1 MSNFDDFRAASRQR
15 LHNSAQTKSI
25 RIPNEKETTLTEQIA
40 PNLPY
45 EDGDFYEFEALLTD
59 AERARLE
66 ELREFFQAEVRPIAV
81 DCWNKEEFPHH
92 MVPRLAE
99 VDLVS
104 PERRRGFSNLYAGM
118 QHAEFTRADA
128 SIAGFFGVH
137 DKLFTNTIELLASEE
152 QKADWL
158 PDIYALKKIGAFGM
172 TEPLGGSDVARG
184 TRTTAERK
192 GNSWVLNGEKKWIGN
207 STFSDWVLIFAR
219 DVADNQVKA
228 FMVDTKLPGY
238 SAVKTTN
245 KISLR
250 TIQNG
255 EITLD
260 NVIVDDYFRL
270 ANANSFKDLN
280 EVLRPN
286 RIAVAWQAVG
296 MQRAALDIAR
306 RYTAERLQFGKPIA
320 SYQLVQERLVTML
333 SNTVA
338 STGMAVRLSQ
348 LEDQGL
354 AKDEHA
360 SLAKAFNTT
369 RTRETVAIARA
380 LLGGNGILTEYEAA
394 KIFGD
399 AESHYTFEGTY
410 ELNSL
415 IVGRAITGISAIV

>member
-1 MSNFDDFRAASRQR
+1 MTAS
-15 LHNSAQTKSI
+15 SA
-25 RIPNEKETTLTEQIA
+25 PE
-40 PNLPY
+40 LPY
-45 EDGDFYEFEALLTD
+45 ADGDFYAYEALLSS
-59 AERARLE
+59 AERDRLE
-66 ELREFFQAEVRPIAV
+66 ELRPFFQNEVKPVAI
-81 DCWNKEEFPHH
+81 DCWNREEFPHH
-92 MVPRLAE
+92 LLPRLAE
-99 VDLVS
+99 VDLMS
-104 PERRRGFSNLYAGM
+104 PERRRGFSNVYAGM

-128 SIAGFFGVH
+128 SIAGFVGVH
-137 DKLFTNTIELLASEE
+137 DKLFTMTIETLASEE
-152 QKADWL
+152 QKAEWL
-158 PDIYALKKIGAFGM
+158 PDIYSLKKIGAFGM

-192 GNSWVLNGEKKWIGN
+192 GDSWVLNGEKKWIGN

-219 DVADNQVKA
+219 DVADDQVKA

-238 SAVKTTN
+238 SVEKTAN

-255 EITLD
+255 HITLD
-260 NVIVDDYFRL
+260 NVVVDESFRL
-270 ANANSFKDLN
+270 AHANSFKDLN

-296 MQRAALDIAR
+296 MQRAALDVAR
-306 RYTAERLQFGKPIA
+306 RYTAERIQFGKPIA

-338 STGMAVRLSQ
+338 SMGMAVRLSQ
-348 LEDQGL
+348 LEDEGN

-360 SLAKAFNTT
+360 ALAKAFNTT
-369 RTRETVAIARA
+369 RARETVSIARA
-380 LLGGNGILTEYEAA
+380 LLGGNGILTEYEIA

>member
-1 MSNFDDFRAASRQR
+1 MKDQ
-15 LHNSAQTKSI
+15 
-25 RIPNEKETTLTEQIA
+25 ETHS
-40 PNLPY
+40 LPY
-45 EDGDFYEFEALLTD
+45 ADGDFYEFEALLTD

-66 ELREFFQAEVRPIAV
+66 ELRPFFQEEIRPIAV

-137 DKLFTNTIELLASEE
+137 DKLFTNTIELLGSEE
-152 QKADWL
+152 QKAEWL

-192 GNSWVLNGEKKWIGN
+192 GDSWVLNGEKKWIGN

-219 DVADNQVKA
+219 DVADDQVKA

-255 EITLD
+255 EITLE
-260 NVIVDDYFRL
+260 NVVVDDYFRL
-270 ANANSFKDLN
+270 VNANSFKDLN

-306 RYTAERLQFGKPIA
+306 KYTAERLQFGKPIA

-333 SNTVA
+333 SNTMA

-369 RTRETVAIARA
+369 RARETVAIARA

>member
-1 MSNFDDFRAASRQR
+1 M
-15 LHNSAQTKSI
+15 I
-25 RIPNEKETTLTEQIA
+25 ETLT
-40 PNLPY
+40 LPY
-45 EDGDFYEFEALLTD
+45 ESGDFYEFEQVLSD
-59 AERARLE
+59 EERERLST
-66 ELREFFQAEVRPIAV
+66 LKPFFENEIRPVAV
-81 DCWNKEEFPHH
+81 EHWNREEFPHH
-92 MVPRLAE
+92 LIPRLAE

-104 PERRRGFSNLYAGM
+104 PERRRGLSNVFAGM
-118 QHAEFTRADA
+118 QHAEFTKADA
-128 SIAGFFGVH
+128 SIAGFIGVH
-137 DKLFTNTIELLASEE
+137 DKLFTTTIELLASDE
-152 QKADWL
+152 QKAAWL
-158 PDIYALKKIGAFGM
+158 PDIYSLRKVGAFGM

-184 TRTTAERK
+184 TRTTAERR

-207 STFSDWVLIFAR
+207 STFSDWVLVFAR
-219 DVADNQVKA
+219 DVADDQVKG
-228 FMVDTKLPGY
+228 FLVDTRLEGY
-238 SAVKTTN
+238 AVKKTAN

-255 EITLD
+255 HITLT
-260 NVIVDDYFRL
+260 NVVVDDYFKL
-270 ANANSFKDLN
+270 EGANSFKDLN
-280 EVLRPN
+280 GVLRPN

-296 MQRAALDIAR
+296 MQRAALEVAR
-306 RYTAERLQFGKPIA
+306 KYAAERIQFGKPIA

-338 STGMAVRLSQ
+338 STAMAVRLSQ

-354 AKDEHA
+354 ARDEHA
-360 SLAKAFNTT
+360 SLAKAFTT
-369 RTRETVAIARA
+369 SRNRETVGIARA

>member
-1 MSNFDDFRAASRQR
+1 MSNFEEFRRESRRR
-15 LHNSAQTKSI
+15 LQNSTTERTFSI
-25 RIPNEKETTLTEQIA
+25 PTEMDHTMTDQDTHS
-40 PNLPY
+40 LPY

-66 ELREFFQAEVRPIAV
+66 ELRPFFQEEIRPIAV

-137 DKLFTNTIELLASEE
+137 DKLFTNTIEVLGSEE

-192 GNSWVLNGEKKWIGN
+192 GDSWVLNGEKKWIGN

-219 DVADNQVKA
+219 DVADDQVKA

-255 EITLD
+255 EITLE
-260 NVIVDDYFRL
+260 NVVVDDYFRL
-270 ANANSFKDLN
+270 VNANSFKDLN

-306 RYTAERLQFGKPIA
+306 KYTAERLQFGKPIA

-333 SNTVA
+333 SNTMA

-369 RTRETVAIARA
+369 RARETVAIARA

>member
-1 MSNFDDFRAASRQR
+1 M
-15 LHNSAQTKSI
+15 I
-25 RIPNEKETTLTEQIA
+25 ETLT
-40 PNLPY
+40 LPY
-45 EDGDFYEFEALLTD
+45 ESGDFYEFEQVLSD
-59 AERARLE
+59 EERERLST
-66 ELREFFQAEVRPIAV
+66 LKPFFENEIRPVAV
-81 DCWNKEEFPHH
+81 EHWNREEFPHH
-92 MVPRLAE
+92 LIPRLAE

-104 PERRRGFSNLYAGM
+104 PERRRGLSNVFAGM
-118 QHAEFTRADA
+118 QHAEFTKADA
-128 SIAGFFGVH
+128 SIAGFIGVH
-137 DKLFTNTIELLASEE
+137 DKLFTTTIELLASDE
-152 QKADWL
+152 QKAAWL
-158 PDIYALKKIGAFGM
+158 PDIYSLRKIGAFGM

-184 TRTTAERK
+184 TRTTAERR

-207 STFSDWVLIFAR
+207 STFSDWVLVFAR
-219 DVADNQVKA
+219 DVADDQVKG
-228 FMVDTKLPGY
+228 FLVDTRLEGY
-238 SAVKTTN
+238 AVKKTAN

-255 EITLD
+255 HITLT
-260 NVIVDDYFRL
+260 NVVVDDYFKL
-270 ANANSFKDLN
+270 EGANSFKDLN
-280 EVLRPN
+280 GVLRPN

-296 MQRAALDIAR
+296 MQRAALEVAR
-306 RYTAERLQFGKPIA
+306 KYAAERIQFGKPIA

-338 STGMAVRLSQ
+338 STAMAVRLSQ

-354 AKDEHA
+354 ARDEHA
-360 SLAKAFNTT
+360 SLAKAFTT
-369 RTRETVAIARA
+369 SRNRETVGIARA